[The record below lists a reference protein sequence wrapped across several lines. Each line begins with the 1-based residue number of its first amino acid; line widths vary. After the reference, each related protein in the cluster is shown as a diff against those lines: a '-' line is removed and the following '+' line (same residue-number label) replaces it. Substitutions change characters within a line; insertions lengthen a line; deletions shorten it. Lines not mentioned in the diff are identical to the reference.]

1 MIRLTETDGK
11 RLTLTQWDVDRHVL
25 VTGLP
30 TGITAE
36 LHFSLRK
43 PDGRPVFTQALVVVC
58 EASGDGYIGEI
69 PNTLL
74 QFAGVLEVAVFDG
87 SATRERFRLPVKP
100 RQKPQDYH
108 YEDNIGYINWVD
120 KAAQVNAILGNMET
134 YAGILQGY
142 AESADQIALEA
153 AEAAAPQITLTEAAN
168 GVTVTVADKDG
179 NVLQSAT
186 VENGEQGPEGPR
198 GLTGA
203 RGEPGEKG
211 DTGERGDPGPEGPP
225 GPRGLPGPIG
235 PPGQRGETGSN
246 GKQGPVGPRGL
257 PGAPGISPEV
267 QVSTIAGGHRLTITD
282 AEHPTGQAFDV
293 MDGQSEMF
301 VVDIEYR
308 IIPPSSVYDP
318 PTARWEMS
326 ATANEITDAAAH
338 GKTIVGHRIT
348 NSEGALLNGY
358 DECLFGGISNYP
370 LVSAAFEEITST
382 GITYYTVSGDSNLA
396 TVNTVPFSTEGGTLL
411 VTFSLSGETWVADK
425 TFAEITAA
433 IADGAYVHATDPLN
447 FHYTVYEC
455 DPRPND
461 GAVTF
466 IAAGDPIYGY
476 VLGNDDT
483 VYDFNYSFAKQTWVQ
498 NGYQAKSITDTGGY
512 YTTDTVE
519 GALQEIG
526 ASKLDKAQGV
536 ANAGKFLVV
545 GNDGTVTPD
554 SMSSQQIQTAVD
566 DWLDDHAA
574 SIDGLSFA
582 AKNALMNLLSHVA
595 YTDANGQQYYDALYG
610 ALFNGVELASIS
622 AVYTQGGT
630 VYDTDTLDS
639 LKADLVVT
647 AHYSDSSTQ
656 TVATTDYT
664 LSGTLSEGIS
674 TITVSYTSGSITKTA
689 TFNVTVEKAPSLDVP
704 ITKSEVRSSVYSDGG
719 ETLLSAQGTAT
730 VYVSEET
737 FAADTMLEITVLYGT
752 DNAKLKQYAGSW
764 NGDTSAYIGL
774 YGEIIGSASKNA
786 YTAQYTVKAG
796 NKLLIKNYNAG
807 SPQSIAVKR
816 AVS

>member
-1 MIRLTETDGK
+1 MDIRYK
-11 RLTLTQWDVDRHVL
+11 HVP
-25 VTGLP
+25 G
-30 TGITAE
+30 
-36 LHFSLRK
+36 
-43 PDGRPVFTQALVVVC
+43 
-58 EASGDGYIGEI
+58 SGG
-69 PNTLL
+69 
-74 QFAGVLEVAVFDG
+74 F
-87 SATRERFRLPVKP
+87 
-100 RQKPQDYH
+100 
-108 YEDNIGYINWVD
+108 
-120 KAAQVNAILGNMET
+120 
-134 YAGILQGY
+134 
-142 AESADQIALEA
+142 
-153 AEAAAPQITLTEAAN
+153 
-168 GVTVTVADKDG
+168 
-179 NVLQSAT
+179 
-186 VENGEQGPEGPR
+186 
-198 GLTGA
+198 
-203 RGEPGEKG
+203 
-211 DTGERGDPGPEGPP
+211 DPG
-225 GPRGLPGPIG
+225 
-235 PPGQRGETGSN
+235 T
-246 GKQGPVGPRGL
+246 
-257 PGAPGISPEV
+257 
-267 QVSTIAGGHRLTITD
+267 
-282 AEHPTGQAFDV
+282 F
-293 MDGQSEMF
+293 
-301 VVDIEYR
+301 
-308 IIPPSSVYDP
+308 
-318 PTARWEMS
+318 RWEFS
-326 ATANEITDAAAH
+326 ATANEIADAVTR
-338 GKTIVGHRIT
+338 GKKIVGHLFSSLMSDSLDF
-348 NSEGALLNGY
+348 SELLFAGVDRPVHALRATFR
-358 DECLFGGISNYP
+358 E
-370 LVSAAFEEITST
+370 VTST
-382 GITYYTVSGDSNLA
+382 GITIYYVQGGGKIA
-396 TVNTVPFSTEGGTLL
+396 TVETVPFSSGGGGISSLL
-411 VTFSLSGETWVADK
+411 VTFSWSNGVWTADK
-425 TFAEITAA
+425 TFAEVTAA
-433 IADGAYVHATDPLN
+433 IADGAYVYATDGGT
-447 FHYTVYEC
+447 FYTLTEC

-461 GAVTF
+461 GAVKF
-466 IAAGDPIYGY
+466 ISAGAPIFGFTLWHDED
-476 VLGNDDT
+476 VDSISIS
-483 VYDFNYSFAKQTWVQ
+483 VASVTWVQ
-498 NGYQAKSITDTGGY
+498 NQGYLTQHQSLDNYQPKAITDTGGY

-737 FAADTMLEITVLYGT
+737 FATDTLLEITVLYGT
-752 DNAKLKQYAGSW
+752 TNSALKQYAGSW